1 MKEGLD
7 SDQKGFNGDLPQP
20 IEISPL
26 VVDFASSYE
35 FLWIPSE

>member
-20 IEISPL
+20 IKISPL
-26 VVDFASSYE
+26 VHRGESYYP
-35 FLWIPSE
+35 FP